1 MGMNPGDYQG
11 QGGDQIPPQQPQYQ
25 QPGPPQQPQGGY
37 GQPPVQQGYAQQPM
51 QAVGQVGQ
59 VGYVQ
64 PAVVYGNPV
73 ALVQQKTNGLAV
85 TGMVMGIIS
94 LVFFWAYIFGL
105 IVAILAVIFSAAGIS
120 QTGKR
125 NEGGKGMAIAGLV
138 CGLIALTFWLILAIT
153 IASFLSS
160 L

>member
-11 QGGDQIPPQQPQYQ
+11 QGGDAMQQPQYQ
-25 QPGPPQQPQGGY
+25 QPGPPQQPQAGY
-37 GQPPVQQGYAQQPM
+37 GQPPAPQGYAQQPM
-51 QAVGQVGQ
+51 Q

-73 ALVQQKTNGLAV
+73 AMVQQKTNGLAV